1 MMRTGRPRW
10 TSPRD
15 HVDIFKEFTFEAAHR
30 LPNVEPGHKCSRLHG
45 HSFRVRVHIDGP
57 LDQQLGWVRDFA
69 DLSEPMQP
77 LLEQLDHHYLN
88 EVEGLENPTSERLA
102 CWIWEHLQPG
112 LPELSQVV
120 VQETCTTGCVYR
132 GE

>member
-1 MMRTGRPRW
+1 MMRREDLNGRAPGK
-10 TSPRD
+10 D
-15 HVDIFKEFTFEAAHR
+15 VDIFKEFTFEAAHR
-30 LPNVEPGHKCSRLHG
+30 LPNVEPGHRCSRLHG

-57 LDQQLGWVRDFA
+57 VDPRLGWVRDFA
-69 DLSEPMQP
+69 ELSEPMRP

-102 CWIWEHLQPG
+102 YWIWEHLQPA

-120 VQETCTTGCVYR
+120 VQETCNTGCIYR